1 MTMMLTRLISFNDG
15 ALVTQNLVNEM
26 TLRDRDILEKIIKEN
41 TFGVDTTLDNLICSN
56 CGQDISGEVGQSNF
70 L

>member
-1 MTMMLTRLISFNDG
+1 MSLK
-15 ALVTQNLVNEM
+15 
-26 TLRDRDILEKIIKEN
+26 DREILEKIIKDN
-41 TFGVDTTLDNLICSN
+41 AFGIDTVLDNIMCTS